1 MEEVQARKRGESAG
15 PRPQAPGPAARP
27 QPQQFRQSMDN
38 PFLNE
43 EEFVLPHIPDT
54 EEWHYCW
61 IRYRIGK
68 DEDLKNLNRYL
79 TGKLPY
85 EIVTHDT
92 LPQAM
97 KDQYTHLKI
106 PEGSHQGRIGIGDV
120 ILGRCQMHLYRMYIE
135 ATQIRAD
142 KMNSSLEQTL
152 NDLNGGDRRGRFHV
166 EEDSERDGIIPGRAE
181 RVAE

>member
-1 MEEVQARKRGESAG
+1 MMEEVTARKRDAAG
-15 PRPQAPGPAARP
+15 PRPQQPGPSARP
-27 QPQQFRQSMDN
+27 QPPAQRQTMDN

-54 EEWHYCW
+54 EDWHYCW
-61 IRYRIGK
+61 IRYRLGK

-106 PEGSHQGRIGIGDV
+106 PEGGHQGRIGIGDV
-120 ILGRCQMHLYRMYIE
+120 ILGRCPQHLYKMYIE
-135 ATQIRAD
+135 ATQIRAN
-142 KMNSSLEQTL
+142 KMNAALQQTL
-152 NDLNGGDRRGRFHV
+152 TDLNGGDRRGKFFV
-166 EEDSERDGIIPGRAE
+166 EEDSEREGIMPGRAIVE
-181 RVAE
+181 D